1 MSVLQESKKSRR
13 SGQLLG
19 SASRASPSR
28 IPSFGVVTP
37 DPFLRLSM
45 HNATRKSGPSE
56 RRVRLW
62 SSQVRS
68 QTMQVP
74 SRADET
80 PNPIADNADC
90 RIP

>member
-1 MSVLQESKKSRR
+1 MSVMRVSKKLRR

-19 SASRASPSR
+19 SASQASPSR
-28 IPSFGVVTP
+28 IPWFGVATP
-37 DPFLRLSM
+37 DLFVRLSM
-45 HNATRKSGPSE
+45 HSATRKSGPSE

-68 QTMQVP
+68 QTMQVLT
-74 SRADET
+74 RADET